1 MTTLLITGAN
11 RGLGLEF
18 CRQYAERG
26 DTVIA
31 TCREPERADALQ
43 ALAQKHTTLS
53 IEKLDVA
60 DFAQIDQLA
69 QRLAGRAI
77 DVLLNNAGVYSDMS
91 GGGLGRL
98 NYGDWMRSLTIN
110 ALAPV
115 KMAEALLPQLQIS
128 QRKLIVS
135 VSSLMG
141 SIADNGSG
149 GSLFYRTSKSALNSA
164 MKTLAIDLQPQGIG
178 VLILHP
184 GWVRTDMGGENALIG
199 VEESVSGMT
208 QRIAGFDMTQ
218 TGRFVKYDGKALPW

>member
-1 MTTLLITGAN
+1 
-11 RGLGLEF
+11 
-18 CRQYAERG
+18 
-26 DTVIA
+26 
-31 TCREPERADALQ
+31 
-43 ALAQKHTTLS
+43 
-53 IEKLDVA
+53 
-60 DFAQIDQLA
+60 
-69 QRLAGRAI
+69 
-77 DVLLNNAGVYSDMS
+77 MS